1 MNIEEEVEKL
11 EISLKQI
18 KQYDPDPFY
27 VGYFFNR
34 YIGLR
39 NNVIT
44 GIFEEADRDF
54 GLFLSDEIT
63 EKNFYEKAK
72 LKNDKNAIKFSEWF
86 RSKYAEEHDNA
97 YPNFMNDICNFRN
110 KFKKIPD
117 VRIMIRASNRYKDDI
132 NQEIKVPLSNEK
144 LRSKDELEIEI
155 KKQLPIFLEIIN
167 HKRREKNEPRV
178 EENQVT
184 ASAFCDSENYENIKI
199 VYAAEIYIPVMK
211 RLVEES
217 RKKIKELN
225 KLF

>member
-1 MNIEEEVEKL
+1 MNIEEEVEKC

-34 YIGLR
+34 YVGLR

-155 KKQLPIFLEIIN
+155 KRQLPIFLEVVN

-184 ASAFCDSENYENIKI
+184 ASAFCDSENYENIEI
-199 VYAAEIYIPVMK
+199 VHAAEIYIPVMK
-211 RLVEES
+211 RLVEAS
-217 RKKIKELN
+217 RKKIKELT

>member
-1 MNIEEEVEKL
+1 MNIEEEIRKC

-117 VRIMIRASNRYKDDI
+117 VRIMIRASNRYKNDI

-155 KKQLPIFLEIIN
+155 KRQLPIFLEIIN

-184 ASAFCDSENYENIKI
+184 ASAFCDSENYENIEI

>member
-1 MNIEEEVEKL
+1 MNIEEEVEKC

-155 KKQLPIFLEIIN
+155 KRQLPIFLEIIN

-184 ASAFCDSENYENIKI
+184 ASAFCDSENYENIEI
-199 VYAAEIYIPVMK
+199 VHAAEIYIPVMK

>member
-1 MNIEEEVEKL
+1 MNIEEEVEKC

-155 KKQLPIFLEIIN
+155 KRQLPIFLEVVN

-184 ASAFCDSENYENIKI
+184 ASAFCDSENYENIEI
-199 VYAAEIYIPVMK
+199 VHAAEIYIPVMK

>member
-1 MNIEEEVEKL
+1 MNIEEEVEKC

-155 KKQLPIFLEIIN
+155 KRQLPIFLEVIN

-184 ASAFCDSENYENIKI
+184 ASAFCDSENYENIEI

>member
-1 MNIEEEVEKL
+1 MNIEEEIRKC

-34 YIGLR
+34 YVGLR

-44 GIFEEADRDF
+44 GIFDEADRDF

-97 YPNFMNDICNFRN
+97 YPNFMDDICNFRN

-117 VRIMIRASNRYKDDI
+117 VRIMIRASSRYKDDI
-132 NQEIKVPLSNEK
+132 NHVAVTELHTVFP
-144 LRSKDELEIEI
+144 RSV
-155 KKQLPIFLEIIN
+155 
-167 HKRREKNEPRV
+167 RR
-178 EENQVT
+178 T
-184 ASAFCDSENYENIKI
+184 F
-199 VYAAEIYIPVMK
+199 
-211 RLVEES
+211 
-217 RKKIKELN
+217 
-225 KLF
+225 

>member
-1 MNIEEEVEKL
+1 MNIEEEVEKC

-34 YIGLR
+34 YVGLR

-97 YPNFMNDICNFRN
+97 YPNFMDDICNFRN

-117 VRIMIRASNRYKDDI
+117 VRIMIRASSRYKDDI

-155 KKQLPIFLEIIN
+155 KRQLPIFLEVIN

-184 ASAFCDSENYENIKI
+184 ASAFCDSENYENIEI
-199 VYAAEIYIPVMK
+199 VHAAEIYIPVMK

>member
-1 MNIEEEVEKL
+1 MNIEEEVEKC

-34 YIGLR
+34 YVGLR

-44 GIFEEADRDF
+44 GIFDEADRDF

-97 YPNFMNDICNFRN
+97 YPNFMDDICNFRN

-117 VRIMIRASNRYKDDI
+117 VRIMIRASSRYKDDI

-155 KKQLPIFLEIIN
+155 KRQLPIFLEVIN

-184 ASAFCDSENYENIKI
+184 ASAFCDSENYENIEI
-199 VYAAEIYIPVMK
+199 VHAAEIYIPVMK

>member
-1 MNIEEEVEKL
+1 MNIEEEVEKC

-34 YIGLR
+34 YISLR
-39 NNVIT
+39 NNIIT
-44 GIFEEADRDF
+44 GIFEEVDRDF

-63 EKNFYEKAK
+63 EKNFYKKAK

-97 YPNFMNDICNFRN
+97 YPNFMNYICNFRN

-117 VRIMIRASNRYKDDI
+117 VRIMIKALNRYKDDI

-144 LRSKDELEIEI
+144 LRSKDELKIEI
-155 KKQLPIFLEIIN
+155 KRQLPIFLEVIN

-184 ASAFCDSENYENIKI
+184 ASAFCDSENYENIEI
-199 VYAAEIYIPVMK
+199 VHAAEIYIPVMK

>member
-1 MNIEEEVEKL
+1 MNIEEEIRKC

-155 KKQLPIFLEIIN
+155 KRQLPIFLEIIN

-184 ASAFCDSENYENIKI
+184 ASAFCDSENYENIEI